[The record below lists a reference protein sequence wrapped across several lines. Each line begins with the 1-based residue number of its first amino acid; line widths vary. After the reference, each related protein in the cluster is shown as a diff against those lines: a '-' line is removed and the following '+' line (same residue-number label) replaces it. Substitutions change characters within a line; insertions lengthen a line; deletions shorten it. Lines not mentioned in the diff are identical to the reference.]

1 MITPLMIFIVF
12 PSIAGMLPGVRLDY
26 GTALVP
32 ILNVSLGTKEIISG
46 TIQTGPL
53 LLTYVALFVYAAISL
68 VVSVRFFNNEKN
80 ILRG

>member
-1 MITPLMIFIVF
+1 MIFIVF
-12 PSIAGMLPGVRLDY
+12 PTIFGMLPGVRLDY

-46 TIQTGPL
+46 TAQTGPL
-53 LLTYVALFVYAAISL
+53 LLTYAALFIYAAIAL
-68 VVSVRFFNNEKN
+68 ILSVRFFNNEKN